1 LRVESSKLKGFCF
14 EPCLPAAEGFGR
26 RELSPLSLIWV
37 MRKELSMNEV
47 KVGEVRIGK
56 GNPLVLIAGPCVL
69 EGEEIVLEIA
79 KQLKELCV
87 SLKIPFIF
95 KASYEKDNRGSEKSY
110 KGPGLEDGLRVLAKV
125 KEKVGVPVLS
135 DVHRI
140 EDVNRAKEVLDI
152 IQVPAFLCQ
161 QTSLLLKVGE
171 AGRVVN
177 IKKGQFVAPENMAGA
192 VKKIYS
198 TGNRQVL
205 LTERGTCFG
214 YNKLISDFCSIPI
227 MQEIGCPVIFDA
239 THVIRNYGIPSE
251 DPRGGSPEYVP
262 HLSRAAVAVGC
273 NGLFLET
280 HLRPSQ
286 ALCDAS
292 SMIPL
297 NEMENLLRQTK
308 AIHDMGRTWGI
319 T

>member
-1 LRVESSKLKGFCF
+1 
-14 EPCLPAAEGFGR
+14 
-26 RELSPLSLIWV
+26 
-37 MRKELSMNEV
+37 MNEV
-47 KVGEVRIGK
+47 RVGEIRIGS

-69 EGEEIVLEIA
+69 EGEAIAMEIA
-79 KQLKELCV
+79 RQLKELCR
-87 SLKIPFIF
+87 SLKIPLIF

-110 KGPGLEDGLRVLAKV
+110 KGPGLAEGLKVLAKV
-125 KEKVGVPVLS
+125 KEKVGLPVLS
-135 DVHRI
+135 DVHRL
-140 EDVNRAKEVLDI
+140 EDVDRAKEVLDI

-161 QTSLLLKVGE
+161 QTSLLLRVGE
-171 AGRVVN
+171 TGRVVN

-198 TGNRQVL
+198 TGNHQVL

-214 YNKLISDFCSIPI
+214 YNKLISDFCSVPI
-227 MQEIGCPVIFDA
+227 MQGIGCPVIFDA

-251 DPRGGSPEYVP
+251 DPRGGSPQFVP

-273 NGLFLET
+273 DGLFLET
-280 HLRPSQ
+280 HPKPSE

-297 NEMENLLRQTK
+297 NEMGDLLRQAK
-308 AIHDMGRTWGI
+308 AIHDMVRTWGI
-319 T
+319 V

>member
-1 LRVESSKLKGFCF
+1 
-14 EPCLPAAEGFGR
+14 
-26 RELSPLSLIWV
+26 
-37 MRKELSMNEV
+37 MDEV
-47 KVGEVRIGK
+47 RVGEIRIGK

-79 KQLKELCV
+79 KQLKKLCG

-110 KGPGLEDGLRVLAKV
+110 KGPGLEEGLKLLAKV

-135 DVHRI
+135 DVHRT
-140 EDVNRAKEVLDI
+140 EDVDRAKEVLDI

-177 IKKGQFVAPENMAGA
+177 IKKGQFIAPENMAGA

-227 MQEIGCPVIFDA
+227 MQGIGCPVIFDS

-273 NGLFLET
+273 DGLFLET
-280 HLRPSQ
+280 HPRPSE

-292 SMIPL
+292 SMMPL
-297 NEMENLLRQTK
+297 SEMENLLRQTK
-308 AIHDMGRTWGI
+308 AIHDMVRGWGI
-319 T
+319 V

>member
-1 LRVESSKLKGFCF
+1 
-14 EPCLPAAEGFGR
+14 
-26 RELSPLSLIWV
+26 
-37 MRKELSMNEV
+37 MNEV
-47 KVGEVRIGK
+47 RVGKIRIGK
-56 GNPLVLIAGPCVL
+56 GNPLVLIAGPCIL
-69 EGEEIVLEIA
+69 EGEAMALEVA
-79 KQLKELCV
+79 KRLKEIC
-87 SLKIPFIF
+87 SGLKIPYIF

-110 KGPGLEDGLRVLAKV
+110 KGPGLEEGLEVLAKV

-135 DVHRI
+135 DVHRM
-140 EDVNRAKEVLDI
+140 EDVDRAKEVLDI
-152 IQVPAFLCQ
+152 LQIPAFLCQ

-171 AGRVVN
+171 AGKVVN

-251 DPRGGSPEYVP
+251 DPRGGSPQYVP

-280 HLRPSQ
+280 HPRPSR

-297 NEMENLLRQTK
+297 NEMGNLLRLTK
-308 AIHDMGRTWGI
+308 AIHDMVRKWGI

>member
-1 LRVESSKLKGFCF
+1 
-14 EPCLPAAEGFGR
+14 
-26 RELSPLSLIWV
+26 
-37 MRKELSMNEV
+37 
-47 KVGEVRIGK
+47 
-56 GNPLVLIAGPCVL
+56 
-69 EGEEIVLEIA
+69 
-79 KQLKELCV
+79 
-87 SLKIPFIF
+87 
-95 KASYEKDNRGSEKSY
+95 
-110 KGPGLEDGLRVLAKV
+110 V
-125 KEKVGVPVLS
+125 KEKVGLPVLS
-135 DVHRI
+135 DVHRL
-140 EDVNRAKEVLDI
+140 EDVDRAKEVLDI

-161 QTSLLLKVGE
+161 QTSLLLKVGS

-198 TGNRQVL
+198 TGNHQVF

-227 MQEIGCPVIFDA
+227 MQGIGCPVIFDA

-251 DPRGGSPEYVP
+251 DPRGGSPQYVP

-273 NGLFLET
+273 DGLFLET
-280 HLRPSQ
+280 HPKPSE

-297 NEMENLLRQTK
+297 NEMEGLLRQAK
-308 AIHDMGRTWGI
+308 AIHDMVRTWKI
-319 T
+319 L

>member
-1 LRVESSKLKGFCF
+1 
-14 EPCLPAAEGFGR
+14 
-26 RELSPLSLIWV
+26 
-37 MRKELSMNEV
+37 MNEV
-47 KVGEVRIGK
+47 RVGEIRIGK

-79 KQLKELCV
+79 KQLKELCG

-110 KGPGLEDGLRVLAKV
+110 KGPGLEHGLKVLAKV

-135 DVHRI
+135 DVHRM
-140 EDVNRAKEVLDI
+140 EDVERAKEVLDI

-227 MQEIGCPVIFDA
+227 MQEIGCPVIYDA

-280 HLRPSQ
+280 HPRPSQ

-308 AIHDMGRTWGI
+308 AIHDMVRTWGI
-319 T
+319 V

>member
-1 LRVESSKLKGFCF
+1 
-14 EPCLPAAEGFGR
+14 
-26 RELSPLSLIWV
+26 
-37 MRKELSMNEV
+37 MNEV
-47 KVGEVRIGK
+47 RVGEIRIGK

-69 EGEEIVLEIA
+69 EGEALALEIA
-79 KQLKELCV
+79 GQLKEL
-87 SLKIPFIF
+87 SGALKIPFIF

-110 KGPGLEDGLRVLAKV
+110 KGPGLEEGLKILSKV
-125 KEKVGVPVLS
+125 KEKVGVSVLS
-135 DVHRI
+135 DVHRM
-140 EDVNRAKEVLDI
+140 EDVDRAKEVLDI

-171 AGRVVN
+171 TGRVVN
-177 IKKGQFVAPENMAGA
+177 IKKGQFIAPENMAGT

-251 DPRGGSPEYVP
+251 DPRGGSPQYVP
-262 HLSRAAVAVGC
+262 HLTRAAVAVGC

-280 HLRPSQ
+280 HPRPSQ

-292 SMIPL
+292 SMIPM

-308 AIHDMGRTWGI
+308 AIHDMVRGWGI
-319 T
+319 V

>member
-1 LRVESSKLKGFCF
+1 ME
-14 EPCLPAAEGFGR
+14 
-26 RELSPLSLIWV
+26 
-37 MRKELSMNEV
+37 EV
-47 KVGEVRIGK
+47 RVGEIRIGK

-69 EGEEIVLEIA
+69 EGEAMALEIA
-79 KQLKELCV
+79 KKLKEICGT
-87 SLKIPFIF
+87 LKIPLIF

-110 KGPGLEDGLRVLAKV
+110 KGPGLEEGLRTLARV
-125 KEKVGVPVLS
+125 KEKVGIPVLS
-135 DVHRI
+135 DVHRM
-140 EDVNRAKEVLDI
+140 EDVDRAKDVLDI

-161 QTSLLLKVGE
+161 QTSLLLKVGK

-177 IKKGQFVAPENMAGA
+177 IKKGQFVAPESMAGA
-192 VKKIYS
+192 VKKIHS
-198 TGNRQVL
+198 AGNHQVL

-227 MQEIGCPVIFDA
+227 LQEVGCPVIFDA

-251 DPRGGSPEYVP
+251 DPRGGSPQYVP

-280 HLRPSQ
+280 HPQPSQ

-297 NEMENLLRQTK
+297 DEMETLLRQTK
-308 AIHDMGRTWGI
+308 ALHDMVREWGI

>member
-1 LRVESSKLKGFCF
+1 
-14 EPCLPAAEGFGR
+14 
-26 RELSPLSLIWV
+26 
-37 MRKELSMNEV
+37 MNEV
-47 KVGEVRIGK
+47 RVGEIRIGK

-69 EGEEIVLEIA
+69 EGEAMALEIA
-79 KQLKELCV
+79 KKLKEICGN
-87 SLKIPFIF
+87 LKIPFIF

-110 KGPGLEDGLRVLAKV
+110 KGPGLKEGLRVLAKV
-125 KEKVGVPVLS
+125 KEEVGIPVLS
-135 DVHRI
+135 DIQRM
-140 EDVNRAKEVLDI
+140 EDVDRAKEVLDV
-152 IQVPAFLCQ
+152 IQIPAFLCQ

-177 IKKGQFVAPENMAGA
+177 IKKGQFIAPENMAGA
-192 VKKIYS
+192 VKKIHS

-205 LTERGTCFG
+205 LTERGSCFG

-227 MQEIGCPVIFDA
+227 LQDIGCPVIFDA
-239 THVIRNYGIPSE
+239 THVVRNYGIPSE
-251 DPRGGSPEYVP
+251 DPRGGSPQFVP

-280 HLRPSQ
+280 HPKPNQ

-297 NEMENLLRQTK
+297 GEMEALLRQTK
-308 AIHDMGRTWGI
+308 AIHDMVRAWGI
-319 T
+319 V

>member
-1 LRVESSKLKGFCF
+1 
-14 EPCLPAAEGFGR
+14 
-26 RELSPLSLIWV
+26 
-37 MRKELSMNEV
+37 MNEV
-47 KVGEVRIGK
+47 RVGEIRIGK
-56 GNPLVLIAGPCVL
+56 GNPLVLIAGPCIL
-69 EGEEIVLEIA
+69 EGEGMALEVA
-79 KQLKELCV
+79 KRLKEIC
-87 SLKIPFIF
+87 SGLKISYVF

-110 KGPGLEDGLRVLAKV
+110 KGPGLEEGLEVLAKV
-125 KEKVGVPVLS
+125 REKVGIPVLS
-135 DVHRI
+135 DVHRM
-140 EDVNRAKEVLDI
+140 EDVDRAKEVLDI
-152 IQVPAFLCQ
+152 LQVPAFLCQ

-171 AGRVVN
+171 AGKVVN

-251 DPRGGSPEYVP
+251 DPRGGSPQYVP

-280 HLRPSQ
+280 HPRPSQ

-297 NEMENLLRQTK
+297 SEIENLLRQTK
-308 AIHDMGRTWGI
+308 AIHDMVRTWGI
-319 T
+319 V

>member
-1 LRVESSKLKGFCF
+1 MWIKG
-14 EPCLPAAEGFGR
+14 E
-26 RELSPLSLIWV
+26 I
-37 MRKELSMNEV
+37 MNEV
-47 KVGEVRIGK
+47 RVGEIRIGS

-69 EGEEIVLEIA
+69 EGEAIAMEIA
-79 KQLKELCV
+79 KRLKELCR
-87 SLKIPFIF
+87 SLQIPLIF

-110 KGPGLEDGLRVLAKV
+110 KGPGPKEGLKVLDKV
-125 KEKVGVPVLS
+125 KQKVGLPVLS
-135 DVHRI
+135 DVHRL
-140 EDVNRAKEVLDI
+140 EDVDQAREVLDI

-171 AGRVVN
+171 AGKVVN

-198 TGNRQVL
+198 TGNHQVF

-214 YNKLISDFCSIPI
+214 YNKLVSDFCSIPI
-227 MQEIGCPVIFDA
+227 MQGIGCPVIFDA
-239 THVIRNYGIPSE
+239 THVVRNYGIPSE
-251 DPRGGSPEYVP
+251 DPRGGSPQYVP

-273 NGLFLET
+273 DGLFLET
-280 HLRPSQ
+280 HPRPSE

-297 NEMENLLRQTK
+297 NEMEELLKQAK
-308 AIHDMGRTWGI
+308 AIHDMVRTWK
-319 T
+319 TN

>member
-1 LRVESSKLKGFCF
+1 ME
-14 EPCLPAAEGFGR
+14 
-26 RELSPLSLIWV
+26 
-37 MRKELSMNEV
+37 EV
-47 KVGEVRIGK
+47 QVGKIRIGK

-69 EGEEIVLEIA
+69 EGEAVVMEIA
-79 KQLKELCV
+79 KQLKEICV
-87 SLKIPFIF
+87 ALKIPLIF

-110 KGPGLEDGLRVLAKV
+110 KGPGLKEGLRILAKV
-125 KEKVGVPVLS
+125 KGEVGVPVLS
-135 DVHRI
+135 DIHRM
-140 EDVNRAKEVLDI
+140 EDVDSAKEVFDI
-152 IQVPAFLCQ
+152 LQIPAFLCQ

-177 IKKGQFVAPENMAGA
+177 IKKGQFIAPENMAGA
-192 VKKIYS
+192 VKKIHS

-227 MQEIGCPVIFDA
+227 LQEIGCPVIFDA
-239 THVIRNYGIPSE
+239 THVVRNYGIPSE
-251 DPRGGSPEYVP
+251 DPRGGSPQFVP

-280 HLRPSQ
+280 HPKPSQ

-297 NEMENLLRQTK
+297 HEMEALLRQAKT
-308 AIHDMGRTWGI
+308 IHDMVRAWGI
-319 T
+319 V

>member
-1 LRVESSKLKGFCF
+1 
-14 EPCLPAAEGFGR
+14 
-26 RELSPLSLIWV
+26 
-37 MRKELSMNEV
+37 MNEV
-47 KVGEVRIGK
+47 RVGEIRIGK

-69 EGEEIVLEIA
+69 EGETNALEIA
-79 KQLKELCV
+79 QLLKELCG

-110 KGPGLEDGLRVLAKV
+110 NGPGLKEGLKVLAKV
-125 KEKVGVPVLS
+125 KEKVGIPVLS
-135 DVHRI
+135 DVHRM
-140 EDVNRAKEVLDI
+140 EDVDRAKEVLDI
-152 IQVPAFLCQ
+152 LQVPAFLCQ

-198 TGNRQVL
+198 TGNQQVL

-214 YNKLISDFCSIPI
+214 YNKLIADLCSIPI

-239 THVIRNYGIPSE
+239 THVVRNYGIPSE
-251 DPRGGSPEYVP
+251 DPRGGSPQFVP
-262 HLSRAAVAVGC
+262 HLTRAAVAVGC

-280 HLRPSQ
+280 HPRPRQ

-308 AIHDMGRTWGI
+308 AIHDMVRTWGI
-319 T
+319 V

>member
-1 LRVESSKLKGFCF
+1 
-14 EPCLPAAEGFGR
+14 
-26 RELSPLSLIWV
+26 
-37 MRKELSMNEV
+37 MNEV
-47 KVGEVRIGK
+47 RVGEIRIGK

-69 EGEEIVLEIA
+69 EGEAITLEIA
-79 KQLKELCV
+79 KQLKELCGA
-87 SLKIPFIF
+87 LKIPFIF
-95 KASYEKDNRGSEKSY
+95 KASFEKDNRGSEKSY
-110 KGPGLEDGLRVLAKV
+110 IGPGLEEGLKILSKV
-125 KEKVGVPVLS
+125 KEKLGVPVLS
-135 DVHRI
+135 DVHRM
-140 EDVNRAKEVLDI
+140 EDVDRAKEVLDI

-161 QTSLLLKVGE
+161 QTSLLLRVGE
-171 AGRVVN
+171 SGRVVN

-239 THVIRNYGIPSE
+239 THVVRNYGIPSE
-251 DPRGGSPEYVP
+251 DPRGGSPQYVP

-280 HLRPSQ
+280 HPRPSQ

-297 NEMENLLRQTK
+297 NEMEGLLRQTK
-308 AIHDMGRTWGI
+308 DIHDMVRTWGI
-319 T
+319 V

>member
-1 LRVESSKLKGFCF
+1 
-14 EPCLPAAEGFGR
+14 
-26 RELSPLSLIWV
+26 
-37 MRKELSMNEV
+37 MNEV
-47 KVGEVRIGK
+47 QVGGIRIGK
-56 GNPLVLIAGPCVL
+56 GNPLVLISGPCVL
-69 EGEEIVLEIA
+69 EGEAITIEIA
-79 KQLKELCV
+79 KRLKELCE
-87 SLKIPFIF
+87 SLKIPLIF

-110 KGPGLEDGLRVLAKV
+110 KGPGVEEGLRVLSKIR
-125 KEKVGVPVLS
+125 EEMGIPVLS
-135 DVHRI
+135 DVHRT
-140 EDVNRAKEVLDI
+140 EDVDRAKEVLDI
-152 IQVPAFLCQ
+152 IQIPAFLCQ

-171 AGRVVN
+171 AGKVVN

-214 YNKLISDFCSIPI
+214 YNKLVSDFCSIPI
-227 MQEIGCPVIFDA
+227 LQEIGCPVIFDA
-239 THVIRNYGIPSE
+239 THVVRNYGIPSE
-251 DPRGGSPEYVP
+251 DPKGGSPQYVP

-280 HLRPSQ
+280 HTRPSQ

-297 NEMENLLRQTK
+297 SEMEGLLRQTK
-308 AIHDMGRTWGI
+308 AIHDMVREWGI
-319 T
+319 V

>member
-1 LRVESSKLKGFCF
+1 
-14 EPCLPAAEGFGR
+14 
-26 RELSPLSLIWV
+26 
-37 MRKELSMNEV
+37 MNEV
-47 KVGEVRIGK
+47 RVGEIRIGC

-69 EGEEIVLEIA
+69 EGEAIAMEIA
-79 KQLKELCV
+79 RQLKELCR
-87 SLKIPFIF
+87 SLKIPLIF

-110 KGPGLEDGLRVLAKV
+110 KGPGLKEGLKVLDKV
-125 KEKVGVPVLS
+125 KEKVGLPVLS
-135 DVHRI
+135 DVHRL
-140 EDVNRAKEVLDI
+140 EDVDRAKEVLDI

-161 QTSLLLKVGE
+161 QTSLLLRVGE

-198 TGNRQVL
+198 TGNHQVL

-214 YNKLISDFCSIPI
+214 YNKLVSDFCSIPI
-227 MQEIGCPVIFDA
+227 MQGIGCPVIFDA

-251 DPRGGSPEYVP
+251 DPRGGSPQYVP

-273 NGLFLET
+273 DGLFLET
-280 HLRPSQ
+280 HPRPNE

-297 NEMENLLRQTK
+297 NEMERLLTQAK
-308 AIHDMGRTWGI
+308 AIHDIVRTWK
-319 T
+319 

>member
-1 LRVESSKLKGFCF
+1 
-14 EPCLPAAEGFGR
+14 
-26 RELSPLSLIWV
+26 
-37 MRKELSMNEV
+37 MNEV
-47 KVGEVRIGK
+47 RVGQIRIGK
-56 GNPLVLIAGPCVL
+56 GNPLVLIAGPCIL
-69 EGEEIVLEIA
+69 EGEGMALEVA
-79 KQLKELCV
+79 KRLKEIC
-87 SLKIPFIF
+87 SGLKISYVF

-110 KGPGLEDGLRVLAKV
+110 KGPGLEEGLEVLAKV
-125 KEKVGVPVLS
+125 RERVGVPVLS
-135 DVHRI
+135 DVHRM
-140 EDVNRAKEVLDI
+140 EDVDRAKEVLDI
-152 IQVPAFLCQ
+152 LQVPAFLCQ

-171 AGRVVN
+171 AGKVVN

-280 HLRPSQ
+280 HPRPSQ

-297 NEMENLLRQTK
+297 SQIENLLRQTK
-308 AIHDMGRTWGI
+308 AIHDMVRTWGI
-319 T
+319 V

>member
-1 LRVESSKLKGFCF
+1 
-14 EPCLPAAEGFGR
+14 
-26 RELSPLSLIWV
+26 
-37 MRKELSMNEV
+37 MNEV
-47 KVGEVRIGK
+47 RVGKIRIGK
-56 GNPLVLIAGPCVL
+56 GNPLVLIAGPCVV
-69 EGEEIVLEIA
+69 EGETLALEIA
-79 KQLKELCV
+79 NQLKELCGA
-87 SLKIPFIF
+87 LKIPFIF

-110 KGPGLEDGLRVLAKV
+110 IGPGLEEGLKILSKV

-135 DVHRI
+135 DVHRM
-140 EDVNRAKEVLDI
+140 EDVDRAKEVLDI

-214 YNKLISDFCSIPI
+214 YNKLISDFCSIPL

-239 THVIRNYGIPSE
+239 THVVRNYGIPSE
-251 DPRGGSPEYVP
+251 DPRGGSPQYVP

-280 HLRPSQ
+280 HPNPSQ

-297 NEMENLLRQTK
+297 NEMEVLLRQTK
-308 AIHDMGRTWGI
+308 AIHDMVRTWGI

>member
-1 LRVESSKLKGFCF
+1 ME
-14 EPCLPAAEGFGR
+14 
-26 RELSPLSLIWV
+26 
-37 MRKELSMNEV
+37 EV
-47 KVGEVRIGK
+47 RIGEIRIGK

-69 EGEEIVLEIA
+69 EGEAIALEIA
-79 KQLKELCV
+79 KQLKELCA

-110 KGPGLEDGLRVLAKV
+110 SGPGLEEGLRILAKV
-125 KEKVGVPVLS
+125 KAKVDVPVLS
-135 DVHRI
+135 DVHRMD
-140 EDVNRAKEVLDI
+140 DVDRVKEVLDI

-161 QTSLLLKVGE
+161 QTSLLLKVGA
-171 AGRVVN
+171 AGKPVN
-177 IKKGQFVAPENMAGA
+177 IKKGQFIAPENMVGA
-192 VKKIYS
+192 VKKIHS
-198 TGNRQVL
+198 TGNCQVL

-251 DPRGGSPEYVP
+251 DPRGGSPQYVP
-262 HLSRAAVAVGC
+262 YLSRAAVAVGC

-280 HLRPSQ
+280 HPKPSQ

-297 NEMENLLRQTK
+297 NEMEGLLRQTK
-308 AIHDMGRTWGI
+308 AIHDMIRTWGI
-319 T
+319 M